1 MGAKKR
7 PFYRIVV
14 TDSRNARDGRFI
26 ENIGYYDPTIEPPVL
41 KVDVEKAQE
50 WIGKGAQ
57 PSDTCR
63 GLLKKMGMLG
73 GQSEASIARAA
84 AKIEA
89 KKRGKVKVEA
99 PAIVE
104 EKAAPAE
111 EVAVEEAPV
120 EEAAANIEAKKHG
133 KAKAEAPAIVEENA
147 APAEEAAVEEA
158 PVEEAAA
165 EVAAEV
171 VVEEA
176 PAEEPVAEET
186 PAEEPAAEAEAAE
199 EAKPEE
205 AAE

>member
-1 MGAKKR
+1 VVKIRLRRMGTKKR

-26 ENIGYYDPTIEPPVL
+26 ENIGYYDPTVEPPVL
-41 KVDVEKAQE
+41 KVDLEKAQE

-57 PSDTCR
+57 PSDTVR

-89 KKRGKVKVEA
+89 KKRGKVKAEA

-111 EVAVEEAPV
+111 EVAVEEVAAEAVV
-120 EEAAANIEAKKHG
+120 EEAPAKKRA
-133 KAKAEAPAIVEENA
+133 AKAAAEE
-147 APAEEAAVEEA
+147 APAEEPAVEA
-158 PVEEAAA
+158 
-165 EVAAEV
+165 

-176 PAEEPVAEET
+176 PAEEAAAEEPAAEET
-186 PAEEPAAEAEAAE
+186 PAEKPAE
-199 EAKPEE
+199 
-205 AAE
+205 